1 MAYRNGQ
8 RNQMTFLP
16 SCIEDY
22 VSPEDPVRAYDAF
35 VEALDLKE
43 LGITYNP
50 HKVGNSEYN
59 PQAMLK
65 LLVYGY
71 SYGWKSSRRLERA
84 IHHNLSFIW
93 LMGGLKPDH
102 KTISEFRRNNKNAI
116 KKVLKQCVRMCI
128 ALDLIDG
135 NILFVDGTKI
145 RANAAR
151 GKNYSKKHYQA
162 RLAAIGERINKLLD
176 ECERIDHQENEQES
190 LVKMKEELKN
200 SKKLRHKIQDI
211 LKQFQ
216 QQEQQGIARKTINL
230 TDPDSAL
237 MKSIQGSHASYN
249 GQSVVDDKN
258 GLIIHADV
266 VSHTSDLN
274 QFAQQVTQAEAV
286 VKKQCQVASADAGY
300 ADTEELE
307 KIDQRGTKV
316 IVPSQRQALHKPE
329 KPFSKS
335 VFSYDKEQNC
345 YYCPEGHK
353 LVYKGKQA
361 QGKLQYL
368 ITTASICKR
377 CKHYGICTKAKR
389 GRKIVR
395 LEKEEI
401 KERFEREY
409 EKASS
414 QEIYARRKARVEHP
428 FGHIK
433 RNLGT
438 NNFLLRGRE
447 GVQAEFTIAAT
458 CFNIARMI
466 TIFGSVTGL
475 SYQFANLQV

>member
-1 MAYRNGQ
+1 MAYRNNK

-16 SCIEDY
+16 LCIDDY
-22 VSPEDPVRAYDAF
+22 VSEDDPVRAYDAF
-35 VEALDLKE
+35 VETLDFNE
-43 LGITYNP
+43 LGIVYDP

-59 PQAMLK
+59 PKEMLK
-65 LLVYGY
+65 LFVYGY

-84 IHHNLSFIW
+84 THHNLSFIW

-102 KTISEFRRNNKNAI
+102 KTISEFRRNNKSAL

-128 ALDLIDG
+128 TLDLIDG
-135 NILFVDGTKI
+135 NILFTDGTKI

-151 GKNYSKKHYQA
+151 GKNYSKKHYEKQ
-162 RLAAIGERINKLLD
+162 LDAIDERINELLD
-176 ECERIDHQENEQES
+176 ECAHIDDAENQQES
-190 LVKMKEELKN
+190 LTKMKKEFRSSQHLQAKIKNILCQFKEQEE
-200 SKKLRHKIQDI
+200 
-211 LKQFQ
+211 
-216 QQEQQGIARKTINL
+216 QGVAPKTINQ

-237 MKSIQGSHASYN
+237 MNSVQGSHASYN

-258 GLIIHADV
+258 GLIVHADV
-266 VSHTSDLN
+266 VGDTSDVN
-274 QFAQQVTQAEAV
+274 QFAQQITQAEAV
-286 VKKQCQVASADAGY
+286 VEKQCQAACADDGY
-300 ADTEELE
+300 ADTEELD
-307 KIDQRGTKV
+307 KIDQRGTKL
-316 IVPSQRQALHKPE
+316 IVPSQRQALHKPG

-335 VFSYDKEQNC
+335 AFSYNKEQNC

-353 LVYKGKQA
+353 LIYRGKQTPS
-361 QGKLQYL
+361 KLAYL
-368 ITTASICKR
+368 ITTPSICKR

-395 LEKEEI
+395 LEKEES

-409 EKASS
+409 EQASS
-414 QEIYARRKARVEHP
+414 QEIYTRRKARVEHP

-433 RNLGT
+433 HNLGMK
-438 NNFLLRGRE
+438 NFLLRGRE
-447 GVQAEFTIAAT
+447 GAQAEFSIAAT

-475 SYQFANLQV
+475 ISQLATVQA